1 MSKNEDFTVDD
12 LYMLL
17 KIDKY
22 PCGIDE
28 VLLLLAEYIGDK
40 RIIEEVDKY
49 VDMYY
54 ESIGMGEK

>member
-1 MSKNEDFTVDD
+1 MSEDFTVDD
-12 LYMLL
+12 LYKLI

-28 VLLLLAEYIGDK
+28 VLMLLAEYIGDK

-49 VDMYY
+49 VDAYY
-54 ESIGMGEK
+54 KSIGIEE